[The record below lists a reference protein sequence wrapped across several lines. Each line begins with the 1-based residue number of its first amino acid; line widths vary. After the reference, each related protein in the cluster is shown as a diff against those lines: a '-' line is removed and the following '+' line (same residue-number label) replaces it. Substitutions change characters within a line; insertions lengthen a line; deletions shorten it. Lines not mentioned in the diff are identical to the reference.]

1 MKIAVNTSISIGD
14 LNFSELEKLGE
25 VVYFRDP
32 SKEELIAA
40 ASDCDAIMI
49 NKELITEE
57 VLAACPKIKYIGVF
71 ATGYNVVDLEACRK
85 RGITVTNV
93 PGYSTNSVAQHV
105 FALILAVFDKIREY
119 TSSVDEGDWVKSKT
133 FNYFPWPT
141 FELNGKTLG
150 ILGYGSIGKA
160 VAKIGEAFGMNVV
173 VSTRT
178 YPKNCPYK
186 VVGFSE
192 LLAVSDV
199 LTLHCPLTA
208 ATDKII
214 NEKTL
219 AEMKDGAVLINTARG
234 GLLDE
239 AAVRAALN
247 SGKLAAAGVD
257 VVTVEPM
264 RADNPLLHAKNCL
277 ITPHVA
283 WCPLEARIRL
293 LNIATQNLKDFIEGR
308 ANNVVS

>member
-186 VVGFSE
+186 VVGLNE

-293 LNIATQNLKDFIEGR
+293 LNVATQNLKDYIEGR